1 MFQMLI
7 RKISDSLSLQYCP
20 PLPLLPDPHKMVRIS
35 QMTSANFTG
44 FLTTSPLVSTKSTQH
59 PLLWSEFR
67 QPPPSLSAD
76 VIYVLPL
83 SNSLV
88 PLSEVPAE
96 LPGYNKGGD
105 IKGGIPDT
113 TFIPPSIPPL
123 YIPKR
128 AAMARVKCIMS
139 MTEYRYRSSLLRNS
153 PAVATLKPRP
163 LRSWI
168 HSIN

>member
-1 MFQMLI
+1 MQKHFGSISAPPESAETEMFL
-7 RKISDSLSLQYCP
+7 LSVDDYF
-20 PLPLLPDPHKMVRIS
+20 LL
-35 QMTSANFTG
+35 TY
-44 FLTTSPLVSTKSTQH
+44 
-59 PLLWSEFR
+59 
-67 QPPPSLSAD
+67 
-76 VIYVLPL
+76 VIYALPL

-128 AAMARVKCIMS
+128 AAMVRVKCIMS

-153 PAVATLKPRP
+153 
-163 LRSWI
+163 RSGHTYMTSTVKFWTP
-168 HSIN
+168 S